1 MPTTKKENLYFGMMM
16 CVGMVV
22 VMTFYN
28 LVINKMLGT
37 IPFTGILVQL
47 ILGFIVALLLELF
60 IVGPVAHKMV
70 FSLPFDKSKS
80 LYVILFTSLFMVVGM
95 VCMMSLFGLGMTY
108 FFEGPGESTLVENYI
123 SIASKNFIFALPL
136 QLVIMGPFI
145 RFVFAK
151 FVKGQGMAESVH

>member
-16 CVGMVV
+16 CIGMVV

-28 LVINKMLGT
+28 IVINDLLDT
-37 IPFTGILVQL
+37 ISLTGILVQL

-70 FSLPFDKSKS
+70 FSLPFDKSKG

-95 VCMMSLFGLGMTY
+95 VCLMSLFGLGMTY
-108 FFEGPGESTLVENYI
+108 FFDGPGESTLVENYF

-151 FVKGQGMAESVH
+151 FVKGQAETVH

>member
-28 LVINKMLGT
+28 LVINDLLGT
-37 IPFTGILVQL
+37 IPLTGVLVQL
-47 ILGFIVALLLELF
+47 ILGFIVAILLELF
-60 IVGPVAHKMV
+60 IVGPMAHKVV
-70 FSLPFDKSKS
+70 FSLPFDKSRS

-95 VCMMSLFGLGMTY
+95 VCLMSLFGLGMTY
-108 FFEGPGESTLVENYI
+108 FFASPGEGTLVKNYF

-151 FVKGQGMAESVH
+151 LFKGQRMAESVH

>member
-1 MPTTKKENLYFGMMM
+1 LPTTKKENLYFGMMM

-37 IPFTGILVQL
+37 IPLTGILAQL

-70 FSLPFDKSKS
+70 FSLPFDKSKG

-108 FFEGPGESTLVENYI
+108 FFEGLREYI
-123 SIASKNFIFALPL
+123 S
-136 QLVIMGPFI
+136 
-145 RFVFAK
+145 
-151 FVKGQGMAESVH
+151 

>member
-1 MPTTKKENLYFGMMM
+1 
-16 CVGMVV
+16 
-22 VMTFYN
+22 MTFYN
-28 LVINKMLGT
+28 IMINGLIGT
-37 IPFTGILVQL
+37 ISLTGILVQL
-47 ILGFIVALLLELF
+47 ILGFIAALLLELF

-95 VCMMSLFGLGMTY
+95 VRLMSLYGLGMTY
-108 FFEGPGESTLVENYI
+108 FFGDLGKGILVENYF